1 METDHEDTL
10 GREKKFILT
19 FWRNIDDFNLSIIL
33 IEIIEKKKQFW
44 GVGNTNDTFCE
55 RFKIRSLDKELG
67 YMRLGHKYRIG
78 DPGIGWKVIY
88 L

>member
-1 METDHEDTL
+1 MHVGSSRRKDNITMLWKEDLETDHEDTL

-55 RFKIRSLDKELG
+55 RF
-67 YMRLGHKYRIG
+67 
-78 DPGIGWKVIY
+78 
-88 L
+88 